1 MVPIILCAAVDVDN
15 SPTISPP
22 ITSIY
27 ALKGNNA
34 PLQSSSSVTKKDDA
48 KGIFN
53 AMDVNHDSKLTFE
66 EFYSGLP
73 PLVSFG
79 RAMMMEGGTSS
90 DHAWSLW
97 SWFPS
102 IDTFK
107 SDTPST
113 TIDDSSK
120 KDTKNEFWNGVT
132 ISSAMI
138 VATEIGDKTFFI
150 AAVLSMRKSRQAVF
164 SGAALALIV
173 MTILSTLMGVVLP
186 SILPPSYTH
195 ILGGI
200 LFLYF
205 GCKLLLESRSMTNG
219 VSDELGEVEEELLHT
234 KDMKGKRDDEKN
246 HDLELGSRGKK
257 TKGKEGNTIE
267 DVIVADSGEGVVS
280 GSSNF
285 YKVFIQSFTLTFLA
299 EWGDRSQIATV
310 ALGAQSGI
318 DPKGVVLGASLG
330 HCACT
335 GLAVIGGRMLASK
348 ISERTVGFWG
358 GCVFLFFGVK
368 SLFFE

>member
-15 SPTISPP
+15 SSTISPP

-27 ALKGNNA
+27 TLKDDNT
-34 PLQSSSSVTKKDDA
+34 PLQSSSSVVKKDDA

-66 EFYSGLP
+66 EFYSGLSL
-73 PLVSFG
+73 LVSFG

-90 DHAWSLW
+90 DHSWSLW

-102 IDTFK
+102 IDK
-107 SDTPST
+107 SDTKST
-113 TIDDSSK
+113 TIDDSSE

-186 SILPPSYTH
+186 SILPRSYTH

-246 HDLELGSRGKK
+246 HNLELGSRGKK
-257 TKGKEGNTIE
+257 TKGKEGNAV
-267 DVIVADSGEGVVS
+267 DGVIVADSGEGVVS
-280 GSSNF
+280 GSSIS
-285 YKVFIQSFTLTFLA
+285 YKVFVQSFTLTFLA